1 MGSNKKLQNCCK
13 MFRDIEMK
21 IWNDGD
27 CVKMKIPLSDGSML
41 TIKTKFVQKSKKS
54 RICISDDGCIVKYN
68 KVTLEDINILCKR
81 YNLEC
86 TINWNE
92 KYTSLICEIYKVVN
106 EKNFC
111 YAIWKIIDLAEDVIH
126 FTKRREYHGT

>member
-1 MGSNKKLQNCCK
+1 MGNNKKLQNCCK

-21 IWNDGD
+21 IWNDRD
-27 CVKMKIPLSDGSML
+27 CVKMKIPLSGGFIL
-41 TIKTKFVQKSKKS
+41 VIKTRLMQKGKKS
-54 RICISDDGCIVKYN
+54 RICISDDGSIVKYN

-81 YNLEC
+81 CHLEC
-86 TINWNE
+86 TIDWNE

-111 YAIWKIIDLAEDVIH
+111 DTIWKIIELAEDVQH
-126 FTKRREYHGT
+126 LARRR

>member
-1 MGSNKKLQNCCK
+1 

-21 IWNDGD
+21 IWNDRD
-27 CVKMKIPLSDGSML
+27 CVKMKIPLSGGFIL
-41 TIKTKFVQKSKKS
+41 VIKTRLMQKGKKS
-54 RICISDDGCIVKYN
+54 RICISDDGSIVKYN

-81 YNLEC
+81 CHLEC
-86 TINWNE
+86 TIDWNE

-111 YAIWKIIDLAEDVIH
+111 DTIWKIIELAEDVQH
-126 FTKRREYHGT
+126 LARRR

>member
-1 MGSNKKLQNCCK
+1 

-27 CVKMKIPLSDGSML
+27 CVKMNIPLSDGSML

-54 RICISDDGCIVKYN
+54 RICISDDGCILKYN
-68 KVTLEDINILCKR
+68 KVTLEDIDILCKR
-81 YNLEC
+81 NHLEC

-92 KYTSLICEIYKVVN
+92 KHTSLICEIYKVVN

-111 YAIWKIIDLAEDVIH
+111 NVIWKIMDLAEDVQRI
-126 FTKRREYHGT
+126 TRRR